1 MNSVIL
7 KKVQNRNG
15 YMSYLL
21 LADESEDIINGY
33 INEGELYVIQFDNKE
48 VGVVLFTF
56 PSFDTVEIKN
66 IAITEIARGHGI
78 GKQAIQQAV
87 HIFSKRH
94 YARLIVGT
102 ANSSLGNLA
111 FYQKVGF
118 RFYEIRRDFFINYP
132 SPVFENGLQALDMV
146 VFERTLRIS

>member
-1 MNSVIL
+1 MNSVTL
-7 KKVQNRNG
+7 EEVQNRND

-33 INEGELYVIQFDNKE
+33 IHEGELYVIQVDNKE

-56 PSFDTVEIKN
+56 PSLDTVEIKN
-66 IAITEIARGHGI
+66 IAITEKARGHGI

-87 HIFSKRH
+87 HLFYKRH

-102 ANSSLGNLA
+102 ANSSLDNLA
-111 FYQKVGF
+111 FYQKAGF
-118 RFYEIRRDFFINYP
+118 RFYEIRRDFFLNYP
-132 SPVFENGLQALDMV
+132 SPVFENGIQALDMV
-146 VFERTLRIS
+146 VFERTLRI

>member
-1 MNSVIL
+1 MNLVTL
-7 KKVQNRNG
+7 KEVQHRND

-33 INEGELYVIQFDNKE
+33 INEGELYVIQCQDKE

-56 PSFDTVEIKN
+56 PSIDTVEIKN
-66 IAITEIARGHGI
+66 MALAEKVRGHGV
-78 GKQAIQQAV
+78 GKQVLNEAV
-87 HIFSKRH
+87 NKFSKRN

-111 FYQKVGF
+111 FYQKAGF
-118 RFYEIRRDFFINYP
+118 RFYEIRRDFFLQYP
-132 SPVFENGLQALDMV
+132 SSIFENGIQALDMV
-146 VFERTLRIS
+146 IFEKTLLV

>member
-78 GKQAIQQAV
+78 GK
-87 HIFSKRH
+87 
-94 YARLIVGT
+94 
-102 ANSSLGNLA
+102 
-111 FYQKVGF
+111 
-118 RFYEIRRDFFINYP
+118 
-132 SPVFENGLQALDMV
+132 
-146 VFERTLRIS
+146 

>member
-1 MNSVIL
+1 MNSVTL
-7 KKVQNRNG
+7 EEVLNRND

-48 VGVVLFTF
+48 AGVVLFTF
-56 PSFDTVEIKN
+56 PSHDTVEIKN
-66 IAITEIARGHGI
+66 IAITEEARGQGI

-87 HIFSKRH
+87 HIFSNQH
-94 YARLIVGT
+94 YERLIVGT

-118 RFYEIRRDFFINYP
+118 RFYEIRRDFFAHYP
-132 SPVFENGLQALDMV
+132 YPVFENGIQAFDMV
-146 VFERTLRIS
+146 VFERPLLS

>member
-7 KKVQNRNG
+7 EEVQNRND
-15 YMSYLL
+15 YMPYLL

-33 INEGELYVIQFDNKE
+33 INEGELYVMQFDNKE

-56 PSFDTVEIKN
+56 PSLDTVEIKN
-66 IAITEIARGHGI
+66 IAITEKARGHGI

-87 HIFSKRH
+87 QIFSKRH

-111 FYQKVGF
+111 FYQKAGF
-118 RFYEIRRDFFINYP
+118 RFFEIRRDFFLHYP
-132 SPVFENGLQALDMV
+132 SPVFENGIQALDMV
-146 VFERTLRIS
+146 VFERTLQI